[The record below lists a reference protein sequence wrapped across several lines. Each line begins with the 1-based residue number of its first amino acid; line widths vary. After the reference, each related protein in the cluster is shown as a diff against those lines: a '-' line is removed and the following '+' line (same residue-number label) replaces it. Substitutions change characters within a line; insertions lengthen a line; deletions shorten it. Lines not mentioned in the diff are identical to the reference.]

1 MPLYGKHAVSA
12 VCLVAG
18 LGIVFEGYDQGVMS
32 GVNIS
37 PSYIDLMSLGDGTT
51 GTTTKTEKEGGI
63 VAIYYLGT
71 LIGALAGGALS
82 DRIGRNYAVIC
93 AGFFGLLGQSLQ
105 SAAQNAAWMMCARVI
120 AGVGTGGISAVIPV
134 WGSELV
140 GHKSRGMVMA
150 FEMTVNFA
158 GISASYWLE
167 YLLSFRNNGQT
178 QVRWRF
184 VPRSS
189 AAVLH

>member
-1 MPLYGKHAVSA
+1 MAPFYGKYAVAA
-12 VCLVAG
+12 VCLVGG
-18 LGIVFEGYDQGVMS
+18 LGIFFEGYDQGVMS

-37 PSYIDLMSLGDGTT
+37 PNYIKTMGLGSNGSSATA
-51 GTTTKTEKEGGI
+51 TKTEKEGGI
-63 VAIYYLGT
+63 VAVYYLGT

-82 DRIGRNYAVIC
+82 DRIGRNYAVVA

-105 SAAQNAAWMMCARVI
+105 SAAQNVAWMMCARVL

-140 GHKSRGMVMA
+140 GHDARGMVMG
-150 FEMTVNFA
+150 FQMVVNFS

-167 YLLSFRNNGQT
+167 YILSFQGGGTT
-178 QVRWRF
+178 QVRWR
-184 VPRSS
+184 
-189 AAVLH
+189 